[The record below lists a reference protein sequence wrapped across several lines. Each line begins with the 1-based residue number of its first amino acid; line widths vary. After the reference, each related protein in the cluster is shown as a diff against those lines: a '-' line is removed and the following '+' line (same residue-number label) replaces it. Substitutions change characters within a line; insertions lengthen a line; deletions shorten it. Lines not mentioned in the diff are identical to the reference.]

1 MEASDD
7 SKEGGDGDGG
17 CDGGG
22 DGEGKLKNYHS
33 AADDHND
40 IIKLR

>member
-33 AADDHND
+33 P
-40 IIKLR
+40 